1 MKRGA
6 PLSPVQSEADSVA
19 RSVAAVDAL
28 LLDPDSD
35 PAYEPTDPASASAAI
50 ARFAERF
57 EAAEGWVKKVLTG
70 ARAGARGLSGDPLQG
85 LSEIVQNAD
94 DTGARKV
101 RILLTEDALLAVHDG
116 RRVSLSDVFA
126 LATPW
131 VTTKTGDASA
141 TGRFGIGLQTLQSL
155 SPILEVASGH
165 YRMRLDD
172 TISPVDEVDIP
183 DGFAKQG
190 DTVFRIPL
198 APGTVDEEALDGWFA
213 RWDDAALLFCRS
225 VRRISLEAGGR
236 VRRVLKLRWEER
248 PDANAII
255 AGGRTQVRH
264 RVAVASDGRTW
275 AVYTADIP
283 PPKGVHRRR
292 KATADLMPLGVGMPL
307 DAVPGGQ
314 IYAGLPVVATR
325 YPVQV
330 NAQFDPLTGRQGL
343 APESAWNHALCPL
356 VADLWVA
363 AVLDLF
369 DTQPSDAWRVVPL
382 VPPAAEARQ
391 SVVARLETLLLEAA
405 RTIVPKE
412 LTFDVAGKKRPLTEL
427 AVEVPRLEGIVTQA
441 EVAELAGVSFAF
453 PRSARDADDRW
464 REVLADWR
472 EAGADLPDSVTVEA
486 ALALFDNSDRSPDAS
501 IALAAAALDEGL
513 EGELAAHD
521 FVITADGTRV
531 RPPTESDPWLL
542 AAEPGGLAEVLG
554 IGRRLHPAYKAD
566 RADAAVV
573 VAWLRE
579 QGALGDSTDARGVLR
594 RLVAAGQAGR
604 VLPEALTDTQLRALR
619 DAFESLNQAERARY
633 GPGVGRAVLIDAFE
647 YGRRGKRMVKTARPP
662 DTYLP
667 RAIDRDPDSFAA
679 AAGHTPDITWA
690 HWRYADTL
698 RSPLGR
704 AGLGA
709 QRFLRLLGAEVGPRL
724 MPHSE
729 LFARYSDSRRGLWRN
744 VAGSPGTRTHAM
756 SALGATYTLDDLDS
770 PDLAEVLT
778 DIGRDR
784 SATRRRERASAMLA
798 TLGRAWD
805 RLAEFAEVP
814 AADDWHGWNIKG
826 STRAFWVW
834 RAATIP
840 WLDDNTNTP
849 RPPAELRLR
858 TPSTVAV
865 HGPSAP
871 GYVHKDIPPLRLDVL
886 AALGVSG
893 EPSTGDLVN
902 RLRELRDDMPDS
914 ATVAADAALAYQGL
928 ADRLGGRAH
937 VPGDLGRTALRS
949 AFSAGAGLIRT
960 NLGWQRPAS
969 VFLGP
974 PVFVDRRA
982 FVPPAPGAE
991 RLWAFLQVGRP
1002 SVADCTAVLGEI
1014 AGGESPPSLPD
1025 QTTILETL
1033 RLLVSLLSEDPAPRA
1048 ALRRLASLPVWTTR
1062 GWSTVRP
1069 VYAVEDPTLADGL
1082 GPQVPIWLPGGELRQ
1097 FSQLVEH
1104 LRLTQISA
1112 ESTTVVDPD
1121 RAWRDEEATSVMRTA
1136 AHLLRE
1142 DLARNDPAT
1151 ASALE
1156 VGWDRLT
1163 EFEVRIAPEL
1173 SVRIAGLALDGLT
1186 VRVIAKAE
1194 PDAAVLYLLDPEL
1207 LARVDAGGRAIAGLF
1222 AADHRRVAQAWLAA
1236 CDAAQAGR
1244 EAQRLQLAE
1253 ERAAEEEARAQA
1265 DIADR
1270 LAAFRLQT
1278 QAAHATRGRA
1288 QRPRATA
1295 GAAEAQQATERPTT
1309 TTAPRT
1315 LVDPNTL
1322 RVADAAGRLVGIG
1335 NSGSAGK
1342 TARSRV
1348 QPAAELPAPR
1358 SGGAAPQARTT
1369 APSYTAGSRE
1379 AVGLDLVR
1387 KVLASDADEMRDLRA
1402 QHGVGADAI
1411 DALERFFELKVYA
1424 GDEPDRITLEES
1436 QIRRAMSTPDFFLVV
1451 VSGVESQRAAPR
1463 VRVIVDPLRQLT
1475 MTESSSVGFTG
1486 VRDSMSLVYD
1496 FVQATETDSK
1506 P

>member
-1 MKRGA
+1 MKRGR
-6 PLSPVQSEADSVA
+6 PLSPVQSAADSVA

-35 PAYEPTDPASASAAI
+35 PGFEPTDPASASAAI

-57 EAAEGWVKKVLTG
+57 EAAEGWVKRVLTG

-94 DTGARKV
+94 DAGARNV
-101 RILLTEDALLAVHDG
+101 RILLTEEALLAAHDG

-155 SPILEVASGH
+155 SPALEVASGH
-165 YRMRLDD
+165 YRMRLED
-172 TISPVDEVDIP
+172 TISPVDEVTVP
-183 DGFAKQG
+183 DGFARHR

-198 APGTVDEEALDGWFA
+198 APGAVDEEALDGWFA

-225 VRRISLEAGGR
+225 VRRVSVEAGGR
-236 VRRVLKLRWEER
+236 VLRVLRLRWEDQ
-248 PDANAII
+248 PDATAVI
-255 AGGRTQVRH
+255 AGEQTQVRH
-264 RVAVASDGRTW
+264 RVATASDGRIW
-275 AVYTADIP
+275 AAYTVSVP
-283 PPKGVHRRR
+283 PPRGVHRRR
-292 KATADLMPLGVGMPL
+292 KATADLMPLGVALPF
-307 DAVPGGQ
+307 DPVQGGQ
-314 IYAGLPVVATR
+314 LYAGLPVVATR

-356 VADLWVA
+356 IADLWVGA
-363 AVLDLF
+363 MIDLF
-369 DTQPSDAWRVVPL
+369 DARPSDAWRVVPL
-382 VPPAAEARQ
+382 VASAVEARQ
-391 SVVARLETLLLEAA
+391 SVVARLETLLLDAA
-405 RTIVPKE
+405 RTILPQR
-412 LTFDVAGKKRPLTEL
+412 LAFDVAGKRRPLTEL
-427 AVEVPRLEGIVTQA
+427 AVEVPRLDGIITEA
-441 EVAELAGVSFAF
+441 EVAELAGVSCAF
-453 PRSARDADDRW
+453 PRGARDADGRW

-472 EAGADLPDSVTVEA
+472 AAGADLPDPVSVEA
-486 ALALFDNSDRSPDAS
+486 ALALFDNSNRSPEAT
-501 IALAAAALDEGL
+501 IALAAAALHEGL
-513 EGELAAHD
+513 EAELAAHD
-521 FVITADGTRV
+521 FVMTADGARV
-531 RPPTESDPWLL
+531 RPPTEADPWLL
-542 AAEPGGLAEVLG
+542 TAKPGGLADELG
-554 IGRRLHPAYKAD
+554 IGRRLHPAYQAD
-566 RADAAVV
+566 RPDATAV
-573 VAWLRE
+573 VAWMRE
-579 QGALGDSTDARGVLR
+579 QGALGDSTDARSVLG
-594 RLVAAGQAGR
+594 RLVAAGRAGR
-604 VLPEALTDTQLRALR
+604 PLPEALTDVQLRALR

-633 GPGVGRAVLIDAFE
+633 GPGVGRAVLVEAFE
-647 YGRRGKRMVKTARPP
+647 YGRRGKRMVTMARPP

-679 AAGHTPDITWA
+679 AAGHTPGITWV
-690 HWRYADTL
+690 HWRYAETL

-724 MPHSE
+724 MPHTE

-744 VAGSPGTRTHAM
+744 VGGSPGARTHAM
-756 SALGATYTLDDLDS
+756 SVLGATYTLDDLDS
-770 PDLAEVLT
+770 PDLAAVLT

-814 AADDWHGWNIKG
+814 AADDWYGWSIKG

-834 RAATIP
+834 RAATVP

-871 GYVHKDIPPLRLDVL
+871 GYVHRDIPALRLDVL

-893 EPSTGDLVN
+893 EPSTGDLVS
-902 RLRELRDDMPDS
+902 RLRELRDDLPDS

-937 VPGDLGRTALRS
+937 VPGDLGRTALRN
-949 AFSAGAGLIRT
+949 AFSGGAGLIRT
-960 NLGWQRPAS
+960 NRGWQRPAS

-974 PVFVDRRA
+974 PVFGDRRA
-982 FVPPAPGAE
+982 FVPSVPGAE
-991 RLWAFLQVGRP
+991 RLWAVLQVGPP
-1002 SVADCTAVLGEI
+1002 SLNDCIAVLNEI
-1014 AGGESPPSLPD
+1014 AGSGSRPSLSD

-1033 RLLVSLLSEDPAPRA
+1033 RLLVGLLSEEPAPRA
-1048 ALRRLASLPVWTTR
+1048 AIRRLANLPVWTTK
-1062 GWSTVRP
+1062 GWSTARP

-1082 GPQVPIWLPGGELRQ
+1082 GPRVAIWLPGGELHQ
-1097 FSQLVEH
+1097 FSTLVEN
-1104 LRLTQISA
+1104 LRLTEINA

-1136 AHLLRE
+1136 AQLLRE

-1173 SVRIAGLALDGLT
+1173 SVRIAGLATDGLT

-1194 PDAAVLYLLDPEL
+1194 PDAAVLYLSDPEL

-1236 CDAAQAGR
+1236 CDGAQAGR
-1244 EAQRLQLAE
+1244 EAQRLQLAG

-1288 QRPRATA
+1288 QRPRATTSAA
-1295 GAAEAQQATERPTT
+1295 GAQQATEAPATT
-1309 TTAPRT
+1309 SAPRT
-1315 LVDPNTL
+1315 LVDPNAL
-1322 RVADAAGRLVGIG
+1322 RVADAAGRLVGTG
-1335 NSGSAGK
+1335 TPTSGGK
-1342 TARSRV
+1342 AARPGG
-1348 QPAAELPAPR
+1348 QPPTELPAPR
-1358 SGGAAPQARTT
+1358 SGGAAPQARATPP
-1369 APSYTAGSRE
+1369 AYTAGSRE

-1387 KVLASDADEMRDLRA
+1387 MVLASDADEMRDLRA

-1436 QIRRAMSTPDFFLVV
+1436 QIRRALSTPEFFLVV

-1486 VRDSMSLVYD
+1486 VRDSKSLVYD
-1496 FVQATETDSK
+1496 FVQDTQQESK
-1506 P
+1506 T